1 MPVPIPAVNVELGI
15 GDTIRAIGETQNRAR
30 EDLRRQQDKALTELR
45 QQLDI
50 TLTVI
55 FKLENLFIE
64 ILRGY
69 RNPEITG
76 NREALQEHLNQTRML
91 LESRNLLP
99 YLDHARGA
107 IEAAASSSR
116 FKSADYREMV
126 EGLQELAGKLYSW
139 RMALGPGG
147 LAAVR
152 AAVHVAFQNW
162 LHHGKQRQ
170 AVTSGD
176 QVDGRAHQRGAH
188 RALVRD
194 QRRQVVEAEALQPR
208 SQADVRVVRH
218 LRLRPDQVLDR
229 LGGRERRAAQQKLP
243 LEQGAVERPEA

>member
-15 GDTIRAIGETQNRAR
+15 GDTIRAIGEIQNRAR

-147 LAAVR
+147 ITGPGVWRLRELCSLAEQQLAAAPQPPDPEIAM
-152 AAVHVAFQNW
+152 AAKEAFELYDWQLSTDIRRLIAHVKITD
-162 LHHGKQRQ
+162 LC
-170 AVTSGD
+170 
-176 QVDGRAHQRGAH
+176 
-188 RALVRD
+188 
-194 QRRQVVEAEALQPR
+194 
-208 SQADVRVVRH
+208 
-218 LRLRPDQVLDR
+218 
-229 LGGRERRAAQQKLP
+229 GGC
-243 LEQGAVERPEA
+243 